1 MHNNFYHDDSN
12 RSLTSKALNI
22 KVFVL
27 IFVLHSMSNNANYVK
42 SNVPDI
48 KFTNTLLLHR
58 IRVFQLNMSFENI
71 TSGIKRNSNN
81 YTGFA
86 PNFALHLETLK
97 LTKPQTGEITD

>member
-42 SNVPDI
+42 WSIHAYISELSKIVLAT
-48 KFTNTLLLHR
+48 FL
-58 IRVFQLNMSFENI
+58 
-71 TSGIKRNSNN
+71 
-81 YTGFA
+81 
-86 PNFALHLETLK
+86 
-97 LTKPQTGEITD
+97 